1 MSVVLRTVKAFPR
14 GRTIEELHALLGT
27 TFRHEERMALLG
39 ELEALAR
46 EGSIRRRHDGR
57 WIPIGPPMTS
67 QPGNPT
73 TLTSSATSETSAIVA
88 APFLRTAIV
97 SPPPIEESASDTHR
111 IDPKALLRY
120 WRSALRADPRGAI
133 TEAFDRH
140 GTIWHLISGQGLLL
154 PDEGQV
160 VRLRIDLDAL
170 APEFRAAL
178 VKHEANE
185 NALAI
190 GWPLAFGRRSG
201 APAVWPVGLIAAE
214 WAPCLGLIGNRHLGR
229 RCSGEPGLVARGSA
243 QHGMVREGS

>member
-14 GRTIEELHALLGT
+14 GRTIEELHALLVT

-88 APFLRTAIV
+88 APFLRTAMV
-97 SPPPIEESASDTHR
+97 SPPPIEERASGTHR
-111 IDPKALLRY
+111 NDPKALLRY

-140 GTIWHLISGQGLLL
+140 GTVWHLISGQGPLL

-178 VKHEANE
+178 VNPTCCGCQRLHRHAAAASIGHRKSAKS
-185 NALAI
+185 ALLPSA
-190 GWPLAFGRRSG
+190 
-201 APAVWPVGLIAAE
+201 
-214 WAPCLGLIGNRHLGR
+214 
-229 RCSGEPGLVARGSA
+229 ARGECPVTRVCDHSS
-243 QHGMVREGS
+243 RCR